1 MPYTD
6 EEVLGPECMR
16 CKYCKGTGKVLLF
29 YNYVD
34 CLDCEYVQK
43 RNIVLKLLSK
53 NEENDKNANG

>member
-6 EEVLGPECMR
+6 EDVLGPMCMR

-29 YNYVD
+29 YSYVD
-34 CLDCEYVQK
+34 CLDCEYVQE

-53 NEENDKNANG
+53 KVEITKCK